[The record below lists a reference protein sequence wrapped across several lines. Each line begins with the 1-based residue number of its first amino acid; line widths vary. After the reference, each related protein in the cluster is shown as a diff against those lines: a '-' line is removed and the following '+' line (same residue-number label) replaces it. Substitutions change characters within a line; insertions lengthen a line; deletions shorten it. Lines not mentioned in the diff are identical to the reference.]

1 MEKDQ
6 GIRRRWQMQVMYEA
20 QKNNAPPPAWVRNAS
35 RNRVSQTKQSTL
47 KALTVKWAVENGLLP
62 EEIICFK

>member
-1 MEKDQ
+1 
-6 GIRRRWQMQVMYEA
+6 MQVMYEA

-47 KALTVKWAVENGLLP
+47 KALAVKWAVENGLLP